1 MKRYVKTAPFFASA
15 ATKDP
20 PDCIH
25 KNQTHALTV
34 LFLALIFLVRGPFL
48 DSMVHIPDPT
58 LALFFI
64 AGVYLRSW
72 KIPIILLAGTGFT
85 DFYSFQ
91 SGVSTFCL
99 SPAYPFLVPTY
110 LTLWFGGSL
119 FQNIEINSGKFA
131 LKLIGILFGA
141 TFLAFLISSGGFYLL
156 SERFENPTLA
166 EFCER
171 IVKYFPQYIGVT
183 FFYITTVVVFI
194 QAKSYFRDRLLL
206 KN

>member
-15 ATKDP
+15 PTEDP

-25 KNQTHALTV
+25 KSHTNTLTA

-48 DSMVHIPDPT
+48 DSIVHVPDPT
-58 LALFFI
+58 LALFFV

-72 KIPIILLAGTGFT
+72 KTPIILLAGTSFT

-91 SGVSTFCL
+91 SGVSTYCL
-99 SPAYPFLVPTY
+99 SPAYPLLIPTY

-131 LKLIGILFGA
+131 LKLTGILLGA
-141 TFLAFLISSGGFYLL
+141 VFLAFLISSGSFYIL
-156 SERFENPTLA
+156 SERFENQTLA
-166 EFCER
+166 EFGER
-171 IVKYFPQYIGVT
+171 FIKYFPQYAGVT

-194 QAKSYFRDRLLL
+194 QAKSYFRDRLPL